1 VKGKSIPDQRAQ
13 LDLIALGHVDPMV
26 LSVAAANIQG
36 VFRLATNISAVR
48 PRPSYAYIPSRGQYD
63 AAKII
68 KSLAA
73 EQGGAPLK
81 LAITPYDLCIS
92 ILTYV
97 YGESQLGGRVAVVS
111 TNRLIHPLLRER
123 TLERIAKICVHEV
136 GHIFGLEHCWET
148 GCLMR
153 FSKQLEQ
160 LDKLSLLFCS
170 ACEYEIARRLKRMF
184 EKTVQ
189 E

>member
-1 VKGKSIPDQRAQ
+1 
-13 LDLIALGHVDPMV
+13 
-26 LSVAAANIQG
+26 
-36 VFRLATNISAVR
+36 
-48 PRPSYAYIPSRGQYD
+48 
-63 AAKII
+63 
-68 KSLAA
+68 
-73 EQGGAPLK
+73 
-81 LAITPYDLCIS
+81 
-92 ILTYV
+92 
-97 YGESQLGGRVAVVS
+97 VAVVS
-111 TNRLIHPLLRER
+111 TNRLIHPLIRER